1 MYEKKITELIK
12 QLEIEHA
19 RSEGAEEQ
27 VDIMK
32 KLISDNQK
40 SIEVFTLYSI
50 LEWFLCSFLYLL
62 ASCASLPSQNVYP
75 SFTFHILTV
84 YCVCSLP

>member
-1 MYEKKITELIK
+1 MADTTQMYEKKITELIK

-27 VDIMK
+27 VDTMK

-40 SIEVFTLYSI
+40 SIEVFTLYVQYWNGFYVLFSI
-50 LEWFLCSFLYLL
+50 SLL
-62 ASCASLPSQNVYP
+62 HALPFHPKTYILLSL
-75 SFTFHILTV
+75 FIF
-84 YCVCSLP
+84 